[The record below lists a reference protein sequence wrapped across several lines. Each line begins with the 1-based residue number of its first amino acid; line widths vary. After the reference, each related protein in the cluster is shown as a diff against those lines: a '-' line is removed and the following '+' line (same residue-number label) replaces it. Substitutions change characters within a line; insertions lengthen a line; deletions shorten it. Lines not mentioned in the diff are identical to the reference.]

1 MHLPIIP
8 DNQNLRYRS
17 SDPDVATV
25 DEMGVVTAV
34 KGGSCVIIVTTEE
47 CQLTAAC
54 TIDVKEYVSSIT
66 LSETHKFM
74 NVGTSGTLTATVG
87 SDTATN
93 KNIIWTSSD
102 NSICSVDSYGTL
114 NAGEPGIAVIT
125 VTAAD
130 GSGVSATCVVQVV
143 NPVTSIRIEPDTVRM
158 LVGESRIVQAVIEP
172 DDASIKDVTWESS
185 NEEIAT
191 VDEAGEIFA
200 LSTGK
205 CKITATSKDGN
216 NVKGVCWVYVTP
228 VVNITSIKIN
238 SSEIYMLTGKSRQ
251 LSVRVRP
258 AINTDSYEWYSTD
271 TGIVVVDGN
280 GVITT
285 VGPGTA
291 EVVAESV
298 NGTALSSCT
307 VHSLAISRS
316 SITLEQYDSYWLDV
330 IGNDSNSKVTWRS
343 SNPRVCTVDSTGHV
357 VARKAGTTTVTA
369 VLNNKTLSC
378 TVRVTNIR

>member
-1 MHLPIIP
+1 
-8 DNQNLRYRS
+8 
-17 SDPDVATV
+17 
-25 DEMGVVTAV
+25 
-34 KGGSCVIIVTTEE
+34 
-47 CQLTAAC
+47 
-54 TIDVKEYVSSIT
+54 
-66 LSETHKFM
+66 M

-258 AINTDSYEWYSTD
+258 AINTDSYEWYSAD

-298 NGTALSSCT
+298 NGTALSSCI

>member
-1 MHLPIIP
+1 M
-8 DNQNLRYRS
+8 
-17 SDPDVATV
+17 
-25 DEMGVVTAV
+25 
-34 KGGSCVIIVTTEE
+34 TE
-47 CQLTAAC
+47 
-54 TIDVKEYVSSIT
+54 
-66 LSETHKFM
+66 
-74 NVGTSGTLTATVG
+74 SG
-87 SDTATN
+87 
-93 KNIIWTSSD
+93 
-102 NSICSVDSYGTL
+102 
-114 NAGEPGIAVIT
+114 AGAQ
-125 VTAAD
+125 
-130 GSGVSATCVVQVV
+130 SGVSATCVVQVV

-271 TGIVVVDGN
+271 TGIDVVDGN

-298 NGTALSSCT
+298 NGTALSSCI

>member
-1 MHLPIIP
+1 M
-8 DNQNLRYRS
+8 
-17 SDPDVATV
+17 
-25 DEMGVVTAV
+25 
-34 KGGSCVIIVTTEE
+34 
-47 CQLTAAC
+47 
-54 TIDVKEYVSSIT
+54 
-66 LSETHKFM
+66 
-74 NVGTSGTLTATVG
+74 
-87 SDTATN
+87 
-93 KNIIWTSSD
+93 
-102 NSICSVDSYGTL
+102 

>member
-1 MHLPIIP
+1 MPA
-8 DNQNLRYRS
+8 D
-17 SDPDVATV
+17 T
-25 DEMGVVTAV
+25 
-34 KGGSCVIIVTTEE
+34 
-47 CQLTAAC
+47 AC

-200 LSTGK
+200 LSTG
-205 CKITATSKDGN
+205 
-216 NVKGVCWVYVTP
+216 
-228 VVNITSIKIN
+228 
-238 SSEIYMLTGKSRQ
+238 
-251 LSVRVRP
+251 SVRLQRLRRME
-258 AINTDSYEWYSTD
+258 IM
-271 TGIVVVDGN
+271 
-280 GVITT
+280 
-285 VGPGTA
+285 
-291 EVVAESV
+291 
-298 NGTALSSCT
+298 
-307 VHSLAISRS
+307 
-316 SITLEQYDSYWLDV
+316 
-330 IGNDSNSKVTWRS
+330 
-343 SNPRVCTVDSTGHV
+343 
-357 VARKAGTTTVTA
+357 
-369 VLNNKTLSC
+369 
-378 TVRVTNIR
+378 

>member
-1 MHLPIIP
+1 M
-8 DNQNLRYRS
+8 
-17 SDPDVATV
+17 
-25 DEMGVVTAV
+25 
-34 KGGSCVIIVTTEE
+34 
-47 CQLTAAC
+47 
-54 TIDVKEYVSSIT
+54 
-66 LSETHKFM
+66 
-74 NVGTSGTLTATVG
+74 
-87 SDTATN
+87 
-93 KNIIWTSSD
+93 
-102 NSICSVDSYGTL
+102 
-114 NAGEPGIAVIT
+114 
-125 VTAAD
+125 
-130 GSGVSATCVVQVV
+130 
-143 NPVTSIRIEPDTVRM
+143 TSIRIEPDTVRM

-251 LSVRVRP
+251 FSVRVRP

>member
-1 MHLPIIP
+1 
-8 DNQNLRYRS
+8 
-17 SDPDVATV
+17 
-25 DEMGVVTAV
+25 
-34 KGGSCVIIVTTEE
+34 
-47 CQLTAAC
+47 
-54 TIDVKEYVSSIT
+54 
-66 LSETHKFM
+66 
-74 NVGTSGTLTATVG
+74 
-87 SDTATN
+87 
-93 KNIIWTSSD
+93 
-102 NSICSVDSYGTL
+102 
-114 NAGEPGIAVIT
+114 
-125 VTAAD
+125 
-130 GSGVSATCVVQVV
+130 
-143 NPVTSIRIEPDTVRM
+143 
-158 LVGESRIVQAVIEP
+158 
-172 DDASIKDVTWESS
+172 
-185 NEEIAT
+185 
-191 VDEAGEIFA
+191 
-200 LSTGK
+200 
-205 CKITATSKDGN
+205 
-216 NVKGVCWVYVTP
+216 
-228 VVNITSIKIN
+228 
-238 SSEIYMLTGKSRQ
+238 MLTGKSRQ

-298 NGTALSSCT
+298 NGTALSSCI

>member
-1 MHLPIIP
+1 
-8 DNQNLRYRS
+8 
-17 SDPDVATV
+17 
-25 DEMGVVTAV
+25 
-34 KGGSCVIIVTTEE
+34 
-47 CQLTAAC
+47 
-54 TIDVKEYVSSIT
+54 
-66 LSETHKFM
+66 M

-228 VVNITSIKIN
+228 VVNITSIKIIQAK
-238 SSEIYMLTGKSRQ
+238 SICLPVSQDSYLSECVRQ
-251 LSVRVRP
+251 LIRIP
-258 AINTDSYEWYSTD
+258 MN
-271 TGIVVVDGN
+271 GIQQ
-280 GVITT
+280 I
-285 VGPGTA
+285 P
-291 EVVAESV
+291 
-298 NGTALSSCT
+298 
-307 VHSLAISRS
+307 
-316 SITLEQYDSYWLDV
+316 
-330 IGNDSNSKVTWRS
+330 
-343 SNPRVCTVDSTGHV
+343 
-357 VARKAGTTTVTA
+357 
-369 VLNNKTLSC
+369 VLL
-378 TVRVTNIR
+378 

>member
-1 MHLPIIP
+1 MEQVKYIKVTVSYTHL
-8 DNQNLRYRS
+8 
-17 SDPDVATV
+17 DVY
-25 DEMGVVTAV
+25 
-34 KGGSCVIIVTTEE
+34 KRQTEE

-93 KNIIWTSSD
+93 KNIIWTSSA
-102 NSICSVDSYGTL
+102 NSICSVDYSGTL
-114 NAGEPGIAVIT
+114 NAGEPGLAVVT

-228 VVNITSIKIN
+228 VVN
-238 SSEIYMLTGKSRQ
+238 
-251 LSVRVRP
+251 LSL
-258 AINTDSYEWYSTD
+258 IH
-271 TGIVVVDGN
+271 I
-280 GVITT
+280 
-285 VGPGTA
+285 
-291 EVVAESV
+291 
-298 NGTALSSCT
+298 
-307 VHSLAISRS
+307 
-316 SITLEQYDSYWLDV
+316 
-330 IGNDSNSKVTWRS
+330 
-343 SNPRVCTVDSTGHV
+343 
-357 VARKAGTTTVTA
+357 
-369 VLNNKTLSC
+369 
-378 TVRVTNIR
+378 